1 MDLLAFYSINLKGGQ
16 AMSNQ
21 GLQQSVQKSF
31 SAVQYCEGGQFRPT
45 LVVGLGGS
53 GVETARR
60 VKRILHE
67 RYQVDNLIRFL
78 FIDTDEAQ
86 YIQDGELAKAEQHER
101 ASISVRYP
109 EQLLDELRRKPK
121 LHPYFEHFWDGSN
134 DVVLLRDAS
143 GAAGIRPAGRFAFH
157 ASFDTI
163 FTNYLEPAIHHIM
176 QVRERVQAMMK
187 GVAQHIEITQSI
199 PRVYIISSLC
209 GGTGSGIFMD
219 TAAVIRYIFER
230 YGLDGEI
237 VGIFYL
243 PTVFRHEAGI
253 SPSMWEV
260 IEANGYASLMEL
272 EYLCN
277 HKTFEED
284 NHWEFKYRTIGS
296 YTLRQPLFD
305 EVFLVEGV
313 NSGGNTI
320 SSKRYVFEM
329 TARSIMLDIGSPLG
343 AHARSAKRNSLAVIQ
358 TMPCAETGQPRLL
371 NSLGVT
377 NFAVPIEELTR
388 YCAAR
393 SVLELIEQEAQNAQS
408 DGSDMQQQ
416 IKTFVQTNHLVQ
428 TETNELV
435 TDYLLQDEH
444 GAPLSFKIKEP
455 AEILQEAEGAG
466 QAKLSQKAAHAEQE
480 LRKLFDSINND
491 WIPSLKQRSLKQLL
505 EERARTLFDKARAE
519 AGNHAE
525 QVLKQSGHDRARQFF
540 VELANH
546 LNVLQRDLQQTAEQ
560 ERAQAKTCEQEFER
574 ACNQLKQTKPRVW
587 ELWMGND
594 QLQQEVQQACDALR
608 KYAQHRL
615 KALAAE
621 AGLEALQAL
630 QLQGQLGKWAELV
643 SHWQQHQQNTRLRLE
658 NLCNTNGARY
668 YGYDLEWFVILSA
681 DFPKFYE
688 YIKPKIPFDKIREEH
703 YRLRQNYKH
712 YPAFGNLSSTEIDVD
727 TEAQLWLSAAVEVLS
742 PVLRKQANVL
752 ELIKF
757 QSQEE
762 REQNG
767 VPLKEYVDR
776 KLQILFDACQ
786 PYWSTSQPP
795 GQQRYESILVASIP
809 YASNGTAD
817 GDELD
822 QYRQQVREI
831 AEKRGYT
838 RVEYREDGYPFA
850 LTLMT
855 RTYGARAYYLR
866 STRSMRTCYE
876 RRIADDDVRAR
887 LHADKR
893 FFGRLPLLEP
903 VEQEQE
909 HKVLWSWA
917 LAYGY
922 IALKGDTFY
931 YSVQRWRDYLIPQYK
946 TEWQIALQQQLPSEW
961 QRRLLKHV
969 ERESEALGSDWE
981 VAQRKILHDKG
992 KVEELKRAQQQLHQ
1006 LLGRQSIL
1014 QQMEEYESRLLDLQ
1028 NATESKRV
1036 RDRIS
1041 EQREAIN
1048 SYIDFLRKS
1057 DG

>member
-101 ASISVRYP
+101 ASISVHHP
-109 EQLLDELRRKPK
+109 ELLLEELQRNPD
-121 LHPYFEHFWDGSN
+121 LHPYFKKFWDKSIN
-134 DVVLLRDAS
+134 VLLLKDAS

-157 ASFDTI
+157 ASFDNL
-163 FTNYLEPAIHHIM
+163 FTNYLEPAVYHIM

-284 NHWEFKYRTIGS
+284 NHWEFTYRTIGS

-358 TMPCAETGQPRLL
+358 TMPCAETNQPRLL

-393 SVLELIEQEAQNAQS
+393 SVLELMEQEAQNAQS

-435 TDYLLQDEH
+435 TDYLLQDDH
-444 GAPLSFKIKEP
+444 GIPLSFKTKEV
-455 AEILQEAEGAG
+455 AEILQEAERAG
-466 QAKLSQKAAHAEQE
+466 QTKLSQKAAHAEQE
-480 LRKLFDSINND
+480 LRKRFDSIGNE
-491 WIPSLKQRSLKQLL
+491 WLPSLKQRL

-712 YPAFGNLSSTEIDVD
+712 YQAFGNLSSTEIDVD

-893 FFGRLPLLEP
+893 FFDRLPLLEP

-931 YSVQRWRDYLIPQYK
+931 YSVQRWRDHLLPKYK

-969 ERESEALGSDWE
+969 EHESEALGSDWE

-992 KVEELKRAQQQLHQ
+992 KVEELKQAQQQLHQ

-1036 RDRIS
+1036 RDYIS

>member
-1 MDLLAFYSINLKGGQ
+1 
-16 AMSNQ
+16 MSNHV
-21 GLQQSVQKSF
+21 LQQAVQKSF

-101 ASISVRYP
+101 APISVRYP
-109 EQLLDELRRKPK
+109 EQLLDELRRNPK
-121 LHPYFEHFWDGSN
+121 LHPYFEQFWDGSN

-157 ASFDTI
+157 ASFDNL

-187 GVAQHIEITQSI
+187 GASQHVEITQSI
-199 PRVYIISSLC
+199 PRVYVISSLC

-219 TAAVIRYIFER
+219 TAAVIRYIFDR

-284 NHWEFKYRTIGS
+284 NQWEFTYRTIGS

-320 SSKRYVFEM
+320 SNKRYVFEM

-343 AHARSAKRNSLAVIQ
+343 AHARSAKRNSLAVIE

-393 SVLELIEQEAQNAQS
+393 SALELMDQEAQNAQS
-408 DGSDMQQQ
+408 HGSDMQQQ

-435 TDYLLQDEH
+435 TDYLLQDDH
-444 GAPLSFKIKEP
+444 GIPLSFKTKEV

-466 QAKLSQKAAHAEQE
+466 QTKLSQKADYAERE
-480 LRKLFDSINND
+480 LRRLFDSIGND
-491 WIPSLKQRSLKQLL
+491 WIPSLKQRL
-505 EERARTLFDKARAE
+505 EERARTLFDKALKE
-519 AGNHAE
+519 AGNRAE
-525 QVLKQSGHDRARQFF
+525 QVLTASGHDRARQFF
-540 VELANH
+540 VDLGNY
-546 LNVLQRDLQQTAEQ
+546 LNELQRDLQQTAEQ
-560 ERAQAKTCEQEFER
+560 ERAQAKTCEQEFEQ
-574 ACNQLKQTKPRVW
+574 ACSQLKQAKPRVW

-594 QLQQEVQQACDALR
+594 QLQQEVQQACDTLR

-621 AGLEALQAL
+621 IALSALQEL
-630 QLQGQLGKWAELV
+630 KLHGQLSEWADLV
-643 SHWQQHQQNTRLRLE
+643 SHWQQHQQNTRLRLQ

-668 YGYDLEWFVILSA
+668 YGYDLEWFVILSK
-681 DFPKFYE
+681 DFPRFYE
-688 YIKPKIPFDKIREEH
+688 SIKSQISFDKIREEH

-742 PVLRKQANVL
+742 PVLRKHANVL

-762 REQNG
+762 RQQNG

-795 GQQRYESILVASIP
+795 GEQRYESILVASIP
-809 YASNGTAD
+809 YASNGSAD

-876 RRIADDDVRAR
+876 RRITKDGVRAR
-887 LHADKR
+887 LHVDKR
-893 FFGRLPLLEP
+893 FFDRLPLLEP
-903 VEQEQE
+903 VEQEEE

-922 IALKGDTFY
+922 IALRGNTFY
-931 YSVQRWRDYLIPQYK
+931 YNVQRWQDHLIPKYK
-946 TEWQIALQQQLPSEW
+946 SEWQIALQEKLPSEW
-961 QRRLLKHV
+961 QKRLVKHI
-969 ERESEALGSDWE
+969 EQESEVLGSDWK
-981 VAQRKILHDKG
+981 VAYRKILHDKG

-1036 RDRIS
+1036 RDHIS
-1041 EQREAIN
+1041 EQRKAIQ

-1057 DG
+1057 DW

>member
-1 MDLLAFYSINLKGGQ
+1 
-16 AMSNQ
+16 
-21 GLQQSVQKSF
+21 
-31 SAVQYCEGGQFRPT
+31 
-45 LVVGLGGS
+45 
-53 GVETARR
+53 
-60 VKRILHE
+60 
-67 RYQVDNLIRFL
+67 
-78 FIDTDEAQ
+78 
-86 YIQDGELAKAEQHER
+86 
-101 ASISVRYP
+101 
-109 EQLLDELRRKPK
+109 
-121 LHPYFEHFWDGSN
+121 
-134 DVVLLRDAS
+134 
-143 GAAGIRPAGRFAFH
+143 
-157 ASFDTI
+157 
-163 FTNYLEPAIHHIM
+163 M

-284 NHWEFKYRTIGS
+284 NHWEFTYRTIGS

-343 AHARSAKRNSLAVIQ
+343 AYARSAKRNSLAVIE
-358 TMPCAETGQPRLL
+358 TMPCAETKQPRLL

-393 SVLELIEQEAQNAQS
+393 SVLELMEQEAQNAQS

-416 IKTFVQTNHLVQ
+416 IKTFVQTNHLMQ

-435 TDYLLQDEH
+435 TDYLLQDDH
-444 GAPLSFKIKEP
+444 GIPLSFKTKEV

-466 QAKLSQKAAHAEQE
+466 QTKLSQKADYAERK
-480 LRKLFDSINND
+480 LRRLFDSIGNE
-491 WIPSLKQRSLKQLL
+491 WVPSLKELL
-505 EERARTLFDKARAE
+505 EKRARTLFETARAE
-519 AGNHAE
+519 AEKHAE

-594 QLQQEVQQACDALR
+594 QLQQEVQQACDARR

-630 QLQGQLGKWAELV
+630 QLQGQLGEWAELV

-795 GQQRYESILVASIP
+795 GEQRYESILVASIP

-850 LTLMT
+850 VTLMT

-876 RRIADDDVRAR
+876 RRIANDDVRAR
-887 LHADKR
+887 LHVDKR
-893 FFGRLPLLEP
+893 FFDRLPLLEP

>member
-1 MDLLAFYSINLKGGQ
+1 
-16 AMSNQ
+16 MSNQ

-101 ASISVRYP
+101 ASISVHHP
-109 EQLLDELRRKPK
+109 ELLLEELQRNPD
-121 LHPYFEHFWDGSN
+121 LHPYFEKFWDKSIN
-134 DVVLLRDAS
+134 VLLLKDAS

-157 ASFDTI
+157 ASFDNL
-163 FTNYLEPAIHHIM
+163 FTNYLEPAVYHIM

-284 NHWEFKYRTIGS
+284 NHWEFTYRTIGS

-343 AHARSAKRNSLAVIQ
+343 AHARSAKRNSLAVIE
-358 TMPCAETGQPRLL
+358 TMPCAETKQPRLL

-393 SVLELIEQEAQNAQS
+393 SVLELMEQEAQNAQS
-408 DGSDMQQQ
+408 HGSDMQQQ
-416 IKTFVQTNHLVQ
+416 IKTFVQTNHLMQ

-435 TDYLLQDEH
+435 TDYLLQDDH
-444 GAPLSFKIKEP
+444 GIPLSFKTKEV
-455 AEILQEAEGAG
+455 AEILQEAERAG
-466 QAKLSQKAAHAEQE
+466 QTKLSQKAAHAEQE
-480 LRKLFDSINND
+480 LRKRFDSIGNE
-491 WIPSLKQRSLKQLL
+491 WLPSLKQRL

-546 LNVLQRDLQQTAEQ
+546 LNVLQRDLQRTAEQ
-560 ERAQAKTCEQEFER
+560 ERAQAKTCEQEFEQ

-630 QLQGQLGKWAELV
+630 QLQGQLGEWAELV

-786 PYWSTSQPP
+786 PYWSTGQPP
-795 GQQRYESILVASIP
+795 GEQRYESILVASIP

-876 RRIADDDVRAR
+876 RRIANDDVRAR
-887 LHADKR
+887 LHVDKR
-893 FFGRLPLLEP
+893 FFDRVPMLEP
-903 VEQEQE
+903 PEPNDEE
-909 HKVLWSWA
+909 KRLCSWA

-922 IALKGDTFY
+922 IAWKGNTYY
-931 YSVQRWRDYLIPQYK
+931 YSVEKWQDHLIPKYE

>member
-1 MDLLAFYSINLKGGQ
+1 MDLLAFYSINVEGGHV
-16 AMSNQ
+16 MSTQ
-21 GLQQSVQKSF
+21 VLPHDLRRSF

-78 FIDTDEAQ
+78 FIDTDEGQ

-109 EQLLDELRRKPK
+109 EQLLDELRRNPK
-121 LHPYFEHFWDGSN
+121 LHPYFAQFWDKSI
-134 DVVLLRDAS
+134 DVLLLKDAS
-143 GAAGIRPAGRFAFH
+143 GAAGIRPVGRFAFH
-157 ASFDTI
+157 ASFDNL
-163 FTNYLEPAIHHIM
+163 FTNYLEPAVHHIM
-176 QVRERVQAMMK
+176 QVRERVEAMMK
-187 GVAQHIEITQSI
+187 GAAQHVEITQSI
-199 PRVYIISSLC
+199 PRVYVIASLC

-219 TAAVIRYIFER
+219 TAAVIRCIFER

-277 HKTFEED
+277 PKTFEED
-284 NHWEFKYRTIGS
+284 GKWDFEYRTVGS

-320 SSKRYVFEM
+320 STKRYVFEM

-343 AHARSAKRNSLAVIQ
+343 AHARSAKRNSLAVIE

-393 SVLELIEQEAQNAQS
+393 SVLDVMEQGAAPDQS
-408 DGSDMQQQ
+408 EGPDIQQQ

-444 GAPLSFKIKEP
+444 GVPLSFKIKEP

-466 QAKLSQKAAHAEQE
+466 QSKLVQKAAYAERE
-480 LRKLFDSINND
+480 LRRLLDSIGNE
-491 WIPSLKQRSLKQLL
+491 WIPSLKQRL
-505 EERARTLFDKARAE
+505 EERANLLFEKALQE
-519 AGNHAE
+519 AGNRAE
-525 QVLKQSGHDRARQFF
+525 QILRGSGHDRARQFF
-540 VELANH
+540 EVLTNH
-546 LNVLQRDLQQTAEQ
+546 LDVLQRDLQQTAEQ
-560 ERAQAKTCEQEFER
+560 ERTRAKTDEQEFER
-574 ACNQLKQTKPRVW
+574 VCNQLKEPKRRVW
-587 ELWMGND
+587 EVLMGND
-594 QLQQEVQQACDALR
+594 PLHQEAQQACDALR
-608 KYAQHRL
+608 RFAQHRL
-615 KALAAE
+615 KAFAAE
-621 AGLEALQAL
+621 AALEALQKL
-630 QLQGQLGKWAELV
+630 QLQAQLRQWAQLV
-643 SHWQQHQQNTRLRLE
+643 SHWQQHQRNTRKRIE
-658 NLCNTNGARY
+658 NLCNTKGARY
-668 YGYDLEWFVILSA
+668 YGYDLEWFVILST

-688 YIKPKIPFDKIREEH
+688 YIKPKIPLDNIRLAH

-712 YPAFGNLSSTEIDVD
+712 EPAFGSLLSTHIDAD
-727 TEAQLWLSAAVEVLS
+727 TEAQLWLSAAVEVLG
-742 PVLRKQANVL
+742 PILRKYANVL
-752 ELIKF
+752 ELIQF

-767 VPLKEYVDR
+767 VPLKEYIDR

-795 GQQRYESILVASIP
+795 GEQRYESILVASIP
-809 YASNGTAD
+809 YASNGSAD

-822 QYRQQVREI
+822 QYRQQVRSI

-855 RTYGARAYYLR
+855 RIYGARAYYLR
-866 STRSMRTCYE
+866 STRSMRACYE
-876 RRIADDDVRAR
+876 RRITKDGVRAR
-887 LHADKR
+887 LHVDKH
-893 FFGRLPLLEP
+893 FLDKLPLLEP
-903 VEQEQE
+903 VEQERE
-909 HKVLWSWA
+909 HMVLWSWA

-931 YSVQRWRDYLIPQYK
+931 YSVQKWRDHLIPKYK
-946 TEWQIALQQQLPSEW
+946 SEWQITLQEQLPSEW
-961 QRRLLKHV
+961 QRRLLKHI
-969 ERESEALGSDWE
+969 EHESEALGSDWR
-981 VAQRKILHDKG
+981 VARRNMLHDKN
-992 KVEELKRAQQQLHQ
+992 KIETLKQAQQQLIQ
-1006 LLGRQSIL
+1006 QQGQKVIL
-1014 QQMEEYESRLLDLQ
+1014 QQMEDYEWRLAELYNDSD
-1028 NATESKRV
+1028 SKRF
-1036 RDRIS
+1036 
-1041 EQREAIN
+1041 REHVSQERAAIQLFIE
-1048 SYIDFLRKS
+1048 SLRQS
-1057 DG
+1057 NW